1 MSEDTTFDVPVRPER
16 RYPPSGGVEY
26 EGDVVFL
33 LTPEADST
41 TAELDE
47 VLGEVLA
54 GERYVRGD
62 FFDLPAPA
70 YLVRDEAVDTSFR
83 VVVREGTVQ
92 LHVLPHTDVRAL
104 EALYDRLVAAADL
117 SWTVE
122 TRVERPS
129 GSG

>member
-26 EGDVVFL
+26 EGEVVFL
-33 LTPEADST
+33 LTPEADRST
-41 TAELDE
+41 RELDA

-62 FFDLPAPA
+62 FFELPAPA

-83 VVVREGTVQ
+83 VVVREGSIQ

-104 EALYDRLVAAADL
+104 EALYDRLVAAGGPN
-117 SWTVE
+117 WTVE
-122 TRVERPS
+122 TRVEPPP
-129 GSG
+129 GSD